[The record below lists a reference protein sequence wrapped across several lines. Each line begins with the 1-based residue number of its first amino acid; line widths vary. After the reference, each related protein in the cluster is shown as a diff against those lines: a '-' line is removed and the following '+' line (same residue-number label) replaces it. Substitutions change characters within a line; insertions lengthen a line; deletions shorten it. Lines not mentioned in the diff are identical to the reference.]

1 MNSDYEKYHSSKR
14 MKHER
19 ALRNAARRELSDRGL
34 VSKGD
39 GMHVDHKDGNPNNNS
54 RSNLRVITAKAN
66 RKKQ

>member
-19 ALRNAARRELSDRGL
+19 ALRNAANRRMSNAGL
-34 VSKGD
+34 IRKGD